1 MRLVERLR
9 IQIQELYG
17 IGYDKKMKNMKKIVM
32 IIVIT
37 WVQLNAQT
45 GIGTTTPNA
54 SAKLEVYATNKGFLP
69 PRIAL
74 TGTLDAVTIAS
85 PATGLVIYNTVTAG
99 TSPNNVL
106 PGYYY
111 WDGAKWNGLVDQGTL
126 QSFSGYV
133 PNYAQSNASSVTK
146 SATGDIVVSQSITT
160 SGRPV
165 QIIATGDANP
175 ALSGAWVQ
183 LQLFRDN
190 TAIGKKVQAESSS
203 NNENIPYCLNFIDN
217 PTTPGTYNY
226 SVRIVGGGAGGFGF
240 GESDGNHITLLEL
253 GAWSAGT
260 MPVAKG
266 GTGSSSYTNG
276 SVLFSDGTKIDEK
289 NAQLFWDNTNN
300 RLGIGT
306 SSPTSKLNIAGG
318 GIKIASGLGNSS
330 TRPNLNTSTIGNYE
344 IRGVGGGSPQI
355 DGQDDGFLRL
365 SAGGGTNVNTQ
376 SSIDISGY
384 STVAD
389 MSSTIVMRTGGSERL
404 RIDPSGNVNISGKLN
419 IGDAT
424 GNVAVK
430 AAGFVNESV
439 PVTLGDIQVQ
449 MAPNGSARSL
459 QIKTT
464 GTAFTAMVSA
474 YTTYN
479 GASGTNSFTYF
490 SDITQN
496 INTVFAHLGTTW
508 GFAQSGDVANYF
520 VRDSTNLRFWRI
532 TLMVGPSYFNNFI
545 SIERLL

>member
-355 DGQDDGFLRL
+355 DGQVDGFLRL

>member
-9 IQIQELYG
+9 IRIQELYG
-17 IGYDKKMKNMKKIVM
+17 IGYDKKMKNMKKIVL
-32 IIVIT
+32 IIVFT

-464 GTAFTAMVSA
+464 GTTFTAMVSA